1 MDPDSN
7 QKKVLQRD
15 WVVSVLTVAAML
27 LTSCGESA
35 APDEPPSERLEPG
48 ADTIRCTLSYRA
60 SNELLTGQDPAD
72 PVFDFI
78 EEEVSFRIDE
88 GGFDVE
94 ETFELSG
101 LTLEASVA
109 SNRHEGGEFH
119 LWIAAGETHLFRA
132 LYQFR
137 HGGVPRNVFGSQG
150 FTGLIYLTHPEEGG
164 DYQLICES
172 LATGDGAAGGG
183 A

>member
-1 MDPDSN
+1 MDPYSN
-7 QKKVLQRD
+7 EQE
-15 WVVSVLTVAAML
+15 VSHRGWAVTAVAVVAAL
-27 LTSCGESA
+27 LASCDESTA
-35 APDEPPSERLEPG
+35 ADEPPSERLAPG

-60 SNELLTGQDPAD
+60 SNEVLPGQDPAD
-72 PVFDFI
+72 PVFEFI

-88 GGFDVE
+88 DGFDVE

-119 LWIAAGETHLFRA
+119 LWIAAGETNLFRA